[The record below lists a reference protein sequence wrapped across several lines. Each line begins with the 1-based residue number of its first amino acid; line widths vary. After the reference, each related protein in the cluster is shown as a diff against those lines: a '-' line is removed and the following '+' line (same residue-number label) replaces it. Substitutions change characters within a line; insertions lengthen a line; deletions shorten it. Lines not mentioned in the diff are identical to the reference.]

1 MFISTDEDFEEPVS
15 LEGLKAYLA
24 LRDTDRPD
32 DSYLKGLVTTARA
45 MLEDEGGLER
55 VIVPRSFELTFSEE
69 QCVDKVLHLYPSL
82 IEVEEITYTDSEGEE
97 REITEYGTELG
108 PRAELWFEW
117 PEDIDGDVT
126 VRFTSGYE
134 QYPQCILL
142 AIKMMCKSMYAR
154 AEGSPITPEI
164 RDVIRSEVVYSV

>member
-1 MFISTDEDFEEPVS
+1 MFISTDENIEEPVS

-24 LRDTDRPD
+24 LRDADRPD

-55 VIVPRSFELTFSEE
+55 VIVPRSFELTFSRE
-69 QCVDKVLHLYPSL
+69 QCDDKVLHLYPSL
-82 IEVEEITYTDSEGEE
+82 IEVEEITYTDTEGEE
-97 REITEYGTELG
+97 QEITDYGVELG

-154 AEGSPITPEI
+154 TEGSPITPEI

>member
-69 QCVDKVLHLYPSL
+69 QCTGQVLHLYPSL
-82 IEVEEITYTDSEGEE
+82 IEVEGITYTDTEGEE
-97 REITEYGTELG
+97 QEISEYGVETG

-117 PEDIDGDVT
+117 PEDISGDVT

-154 AEGSPITPEI
+154 AEGSPLTPEV

>member
-1 MFISTDEDFEEPVS
+1 MFISTEEDFEEPVT

-24 LRDTDRPD
+24 LRDADRPD

-69 QCVDKVLHLYPSL
+69 QCVDTVLHLYPSL
-82 IEVEEITYTDSEGEE
+82 IEVERIIYSDAEGEE
-97 REITEYGTELG
+97 HEITDYGVELG
-108 PRAELWFEW
+108 LKAELWFDW
-117 PEDIDGDVT
+117 PEDADGDVT
-126 VRFTSGYE
+126 VYFTSGYE

-154 AEGSPITPEI
+154 TEGSPLSPEI
-164 RDVIRSEVVYSV
+164 RDVIRSEVVLSV